1 MQSLFPQYGSVF
13 GGSNGAGRNELVSF
27 NAGKMTVKPSAN
39 GKFLVTP
46 DLKKGKICLTRGDD
60 QLLHFQWVDRQTGA
74 SPDDFILFP
83 DDAAFSKVN
92 TGREGD
98 RVYLLQYKNSSR
110 RFFFWMQ
117 HKDASRDE
125 ELAKKVNDYMNNA
138 QPAGADG
145 GRSGAGGA
153 GNVQL
158 DHNAI
163 MQMLGAMGAGGEAGR
178 GGANSAGAAGVQMAD
193 LQNILQNMGLP
204 ASHAAS
210 SPATSA
216 ASSSQA
222 SQSGAASSTAATTAS
237 THADHDMG
245 AMDMDDM
252 TEEELLR
259 LAIEESM
266 RDANPNTDAPESRA
280 AQAPA
285 AVASPQAP
293 SATPAPVPAQ
303 APAAAAVA
311 APVIPSS
318 SAQPSAPAGAITTA
332 DFQRA
337 MASLQAMMGQQQP
350 KGVSLTKLLSA
361 ENVAPLLQDEAAVN
375 ALLPHLPEGVQNAFE
390 LQQTLRSPQFRQSI
404 GSLVSALQ
412 TGNYHAVITNFGL
425 DPAAGAAKLTYGDS
439 VGAFLDA
446 IQQWADRQDA
456 AMGDDAS
463 TGNQQ

>member
-13 GGSNGAGRNELVSF
+13 GGNNGAGRNELVSF

-83 DDAAFSKVN
+83 DDAAFNKVN

-125 ELAKKVNDYMNNA
+125 ELVKKVNDYMNNA
-138 QPAGADG
+138 QPAGGDA

-178 GGANSAGAAGVQMAD
+178 GGASAAGAAGVQMAD

-210 SPATSA
+210 SPTTSA

-266 RDANPNTDAPESRA
+266 RDANPNT
-280 AQAPA
+280 
-285 AVASPQAP
+285 
-293 SATPAPVPAQ
+293 
-303 APAAAAVA
+303 VA
-311 APVIPSS
+311 APVAAPATAAAAGATPATTSS
-318 SAQPSAPAGAITTA
+318 SPPPSALGGAITTE

-350 KGVSLTKLLSA
+350 KGISLTKLLSA
-361 ENVAPLLQDEAAVN
+361 ENVTPLLQDEASIT
-375 ALLPHLPEGVQNAFE
+375 ALLPHLPDGIQNAYE

-412 TGNYHAVITNFGL
+412 TGNYHAVLTNFGL
-425 DPAAGAAKLTYGDS
+425 DPAAGASKLTYGDS

-446 IQQWADRQDA
+446 IQHWADQQDA
-456 AMGDDAS
+456 TMTEDSA
-463 TGNQQ
+463 GNQPHQQQQQHQ

>member
-1 MQSLFPQYGSVF
+1 
-13 GGSNGAGRNELVSF
+13 
-27 NAGKMTVKPSAN
+27 
-39 GKFLVTP
+39 
-46 DLKKGKICLTRGDD
+46 
-60 QLLHFQWVDRQTGA
+60 
-74 SPDDFILFP
+74 
-83 DDAAFSKVN
+83 
-92 TGREGD
+92 
-98 RVYLLQYKNSSR
+98 
-110 RFFFWMQ
+110 
-117 HKDASRDE
+117 
-125 ELAKKVNDYMNNA
+125 
-138 QPAGADG
+138 
-145 GRSGAGGA
+145 
-153 GNVQL
+153 
-158 DHNAI
+158 
-163 MQMLGAMGAGGEAGR
+163 
-178 GGANSAGAAGVQMAD
+178 MAD

-266 RDANPNTDAPESRA
+266 RDANPNTDAPGSRA

-285 AVASPQAP
+285 AVVSPQVP

-303 APAAAAVA
+303 APTAAAVA

-463 TGNQQ
+463 TGSQQQ